1 MNTSHT
7 GRSVGKV
14 PGTGKSLVCWGDT
27 LIEVVTDEIE
37 KVDWYQ
43 IMLNS
48 EVTLD
53 FFLKAMQEFE
63 GFFRTAL
70 WMYN

>member
-1 MNTSHT
+1 MCK
-7 GRSVGKV
+7 G

-27 LIEVVTDEIE
+27 LIEVATDEIE
-37 KVDWYQ
+37 KVDWYH
-43 IMLNS
+43 IMSNS
-48 EVTLD
+48 EVTLN

-63 GFFRTAL
+63 GFFRMAL

>member
-7 GRSVGKV
+7 RRSVCKG
-14 PGTGKSLVCWGDT
+14 PGTGKNLVCWGDT
-27 LIEVVTDEIE
+27 FIEVVTDEIE
-37 KVDWYQ
+37 NVDWYQ

-63 GFFRTAL
+63 GFFRRAL

>member
-1 MNTSHT
+1 M
-7 GRSVGKV
+7 
-14 PGTGKSLVCWGDT
+14 
-27 LIEVVTDEIE
+27 IEVVTDEIE

-43 IMLNS
+43 IMSNS

-63 GFFRTAL
+63 GFFRRAL
-70 WMYN
+70 WIYH